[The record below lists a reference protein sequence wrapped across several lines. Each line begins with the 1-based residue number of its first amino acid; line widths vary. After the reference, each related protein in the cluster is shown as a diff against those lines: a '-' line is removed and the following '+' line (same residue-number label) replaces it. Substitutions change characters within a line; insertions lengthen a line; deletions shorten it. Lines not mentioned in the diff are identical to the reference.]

1 MNFPSYCYEKAPPP
15 PLPPFWKGRGE
26 MPPSCLHSLASLC
39 IFFYTHSLC
48 SLLWAAMCDCN
59 NINCQRSP
67 KTQQFMT
74 AKISRNA
81 LKQGSRIHA
90 VLRQPD
96 SQLQKYKTARMSCG
110 IAVDQ
115 KVCGRDV
122 RHPGL
127 TVWNLQTAQ
136 ELRMRIK
143 YARKFSFLVMWL
155 LNVKLLK
162 GKNRYGL
169 VWADMIHPPELPVN
183 DEARNE
189 ALIASTGVQLY

>member
-1 MNFPSYCYEKAPPP
+1 
-15 PLPPFWKGRGE
+15 
-26 MPPSCLHSLASLC
+26 
-39 IFFYTHSLC
+39 
-48 SLLWAAMCDCN
+48 MCDCN

-127 TVWNLQTAQ
+127 TV
-136 ELRMRIK
+136 
-143 YARKFSFLVMWL
+143 
-155 LNVKLLK
+155 
-162 GKNRYGL
+162 
-169 VWADMIHPPELPVN
+169 
-183 DEARNE
+183 
-189 ALIASTGVQLY
+189 